1 MDGVP
6 PHDGPSHGGPSY
18 GGPSHDGH
26 RVAEPPSAAASGPAS
41 AVPPIRPHPVRP
53 PSARLPSIGLP
64 RAVIA
69 LAGAVV
75 AVLLAVSPW
84 YGYHRDELYFRMLG
98 ERPRLGY
105 FDTPPLTP
113 MIARLS
119 TAVFGDTVVALRIV
133 PALCAGTLVL
143 LAALIARELSPRDL
157 DAGRA
162 AQVLAAAGTA
172 GAVLPLIAGHSL
184 LTLTPDLVLW
194 LAVTLCLLR
203 VLLRGD
209 GRYWLW
215 TGLLA
220 GIASYNRDL
229 IVLLLACAGLGLLVT
244 GPREVLRDRRLWL
257 GALLALAI
265 ASPNLVYQVTHDWPQ
280 LQMAEALRAD
290 EGADNRIAFVPLQI
304 LLLGP
309 PQAVVCVAGLLRL
322 WRDRRVRR
330 VRSLALAYPVAC
342 ALVLLSGGRPDYTGA
357 FLLYLFAAGCVTA
370 AGWRRR
376 TVLVVALAANAVVA
390 VVLALPVVP
399 AASLAGTPVAAI
411 NEVARESVGMRDLAA
426 QVGQVVGTLP
436 ADERAGAVLLAGNYG
451 EAGALRRWAGDF
463 GLPAVH
469 SGHNELWWWGPPPEG
484 TQVAVSVGYPPGRL
498 RTVFATCSVAGT
510 VTGMPGEE
518 QGVPI
523 TVCRDPLRPWR
534 DLWPLARHYS

>member
-1 MDGVP
+1 MNGDL
-6 PHDGPSHGGPSY
+6 PHDGPSHDGP
-18 GGPSHDGH
+18 
-26 RVAEPPSAAASGPAS
+26 RMAEPPSAAAGGPAS
-41 AVPPIRPHPVRP
+41 TVPPAQPPPTQPPPVESPLVR
-53 PSARLPSIGLP
+53 LP
-64 RAVIA
+64 RAVVA
-69 LAGAVV
+69 LAAAVV

-133 PALCAGTLVL
+133 PSLCAGALVV
-143 LAALIARELSPRDL
+143 LAALVARELAARDSET
-157 DAGRA
+157 GRS

-172 GAVLPLIAGHSL
+172 GAVLPLLAGHSL

-220 GIASYNRDL
+220 GITSYNRDL
-229 IVLLLACAGLGLLVT
+229 IVLLLGCAGLGLVVA
-244 GPREVLRDRRLWL
+244 GPRGALRDRRLWL

-280 LQMAEALRAD
+280 LQMAEALRVD

-309 PQAVVCVAGLLRL
+309 PQAVVCVAGWLRL
-322 WRDRRVRR
+322 WRDRR

-342 ALVLLSGGRPDYTGA
+342 ALILLSGGRPDYAGA

-376 TVLVVALAANAVVA
+376 PVLVVALALNAVVA

-426 QVGQVVGTLP
+426 QTGRVVAMLP
-436 ADERAGAVLLAGNYG
+436 AGERAGAVLLAGNYG

-463 GLPAVH
+463 GLPAVY

-484 TQVAVSVGYPPGRL
+484 TRVTVSVGYPPGRL
-498 RTVFATCSVAGT
+498 RTVFAACSVAGT
-510 VTGMPGEE
+510 VSGMPGEE

-534 DLWPLARHYS
+534 ELWPLMRHYS